1 MKIAP
6 SIVVIALGISIGAA
20 NAGTTTLSGFLN
32 DNLNGALVGSDLLS
46 PLFGNNDEI
55 ANNVALYSL
64 SVPVA
69 GSVSF
74 DSNGHAAGGA
84 EPYFTLFQGA
94 GNSAT
99 FLDSNSNIFDIDFL
113 LSRSLAA
120 GDYVLALGVRQNMSF
135 GEFSGAGL
143 IFDGFLGLGEAGR
156 LNSSYYELVVTTPD
170 PSGLPVPE
178 PATILLLG
186 AGLVGLAAR
195 RKQYRPWGLSLSCA
209 ASPVRG
215 MTTSR

>member
-1 MKIAP
+1 MKA
-6 SIVVIALGISIGAA
+6 SSVVVIVVGISIGAA
-20 NAGTTTLSGFLN
+20 ANAGTITLSGFLN
-32 DNLNGALVGSDLLS
+32 DNLNAALVGSNLLP
-46 PLFGNNDEI
+46 PLFGNDDEI

-69 GSVSF
+69 GNVSF

-99 FLDSNSNIFDIDFL
+99 FLDSNLNIFDIDFF
-113 LSRSLAA
+113 LSRPLDA

-170 PSGLPVPE
+170 PSGLSVPE
-178 PATILLLG
+178 PATILLLS
-186 AGLVGLAAR
+186 AGLVALAAR
-195 RKQYRPWGLSLSCA
+195 RKDYRP
-209 ASPVRG
+209 
-215 MTTSR
+215 